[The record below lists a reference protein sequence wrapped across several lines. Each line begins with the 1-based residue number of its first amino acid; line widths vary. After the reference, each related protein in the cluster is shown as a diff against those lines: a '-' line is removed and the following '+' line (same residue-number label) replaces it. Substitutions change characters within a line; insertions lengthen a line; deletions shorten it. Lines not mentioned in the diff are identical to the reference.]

1 MSSHHIETLNW
12 RQKILLSSQVSATI
26 IGYPSCNCNQC
37 FVYHSR
43 LLDVKE
49 YLIHTS
55 SYSMAL
61 WTTFIK
67 RDQPMCSSHITILAV
82 ATDLT
87 PKIQPVLQLCSDLMQ
102 NGEVIIRLVFYR
114 NVKSEPIITLSF
126 LVKPLGCIYTL
137 LY

>member
-1 MSSHHIETLNW
+1 MSSHHIETFDW

-26 IGYPSCNCNQC
+26 LGYPSYNCDQC
-37 FVYHSR
+37 FVYHNR
-43 LLDVKE
+43 LLDVEE

-67 RDQPMCSSHITILAV
+67 RDQPVCGSHITILVV

-102 NGEVIIRLVFYR
+102 NWEVVVRLCFT
-114 NVKSEPIITLSF
+114 EM
-126 LVKPLGCIYTL
+126 
-137 LY
+137 